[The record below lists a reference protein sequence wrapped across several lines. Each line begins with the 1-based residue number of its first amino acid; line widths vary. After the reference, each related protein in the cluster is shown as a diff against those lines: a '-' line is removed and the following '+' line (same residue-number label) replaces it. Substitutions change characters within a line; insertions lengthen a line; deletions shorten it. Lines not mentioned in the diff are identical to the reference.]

1 MLPNSVVRDV
11 VLSTTSPTLWNWS
24 KSTNPKVTIKIC
36 RNVYF
41 TSEFFNSSSHA
52 FMFLNSFVWSR
63 LCYACQNWNL
73 TQSQYDRLD
82 VAYRVFLRRIVRG
95 SFRFQDERNG
105 NYRYVISNLRLHEI
119 CGTSDLSSFIKSQQR
134 NYAMHVIRRMY
145 LIRREGLLT
154 LVLVFSLGKVSSYIV
169 EII

>member
-1 MLPNSVVRDV
+1 M
-11 VLSTTSPTLWNWS
+11 
-24 KSTNPKVTIKIC
+24 
-36 RNVYF
+36 
-41 TSEFFNSSSHA
+41 
-52 FMFLNSFVWSR
+52 
-63 LCYACQNWNL
+63 CYACQNWNL

-82 VAYRVFLRRIVRG
+82 VAYRVFLRRMVRG